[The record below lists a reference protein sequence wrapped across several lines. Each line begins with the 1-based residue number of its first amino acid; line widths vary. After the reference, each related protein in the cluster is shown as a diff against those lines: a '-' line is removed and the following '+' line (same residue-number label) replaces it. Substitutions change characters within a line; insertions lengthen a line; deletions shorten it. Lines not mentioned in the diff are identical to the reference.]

1 MEATGSADYV
11 VPICAVYS
19 IGTVGRDTAHH
30 YTSADLNSLLPVG
43 PTAHRLEL
51 LLSESNRYDAEC
63 YVTNDHA
70 SFSHSQSSNIISIS
84 KKSNGRD
91 FLKLAPSRHHEAAS
105 YSGYELPENA
115 VPDYSN
121 CETHT
126 VTLFEEQNQIVV
138 LCHPTA
144 KDENDTKEIHETAVV
159 PTIIPASCSPLCII
173 PFSECTSV
181 VPNTKDV
188 IDLSDISELAPSTH
202 HEAASYSGYELP
214 ENAVPDYSNCETH
227 TVTLFEEQNQIVVLC
242 HPTAKD
248 ENDTKEIHE
257 TAVVPTIIP
266 ASCSP
271 LCIIPF
277 SECTSVVPNT
287 KDVIDLSDTSEVN
300 FQDTIIK
307 ADKYIMKIIVENN
320 GYHSEEKI
328 AVPFFA
334 ASKRHTDIIDNN
346 FNFKTSHATSVHID
360 NSLSSEVS
368 NCIDGELSYN
378 LAGKPL
384 FCEHESEKVMT
395 AVPKIIVDNKI
406 ASSCEIR
413 RSKPETYMSV
423 FGSPIKSKPES
434 IISLTTQKRAFRLG

>member
-91 FLKLAPSRHHEAAS
+91 FLKLAPSR
-105 YSGYELPENA
+105 
-115 VPDYSN
+115 
-121 CETHT
+121 
-126 VTLFEEQNQIVV
+126 
-138 LCHPTA
+138 
-144 KDENDTKEIHETAVV
+144 
-159 PTIIPASCSPLCII
+159 
-173 PFSECTSV
+173 
-181 VPNTKDV
+181 
-188 IDLSDISELAPSTH
+188 H